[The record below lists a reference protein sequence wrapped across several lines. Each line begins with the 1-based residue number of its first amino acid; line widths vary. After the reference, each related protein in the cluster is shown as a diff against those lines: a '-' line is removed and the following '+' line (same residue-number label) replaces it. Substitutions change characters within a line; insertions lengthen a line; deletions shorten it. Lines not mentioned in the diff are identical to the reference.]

1 MLLHDMNAQ
10 SDKPLVTISMITYN
24 QEKFVRDAVKGLLSQ
39 DYSPLEIVIS
49 DDCSTDNTWQIIQEE
64 VTKYKAN
71 GGEHKIILNHNAHNM
86 GIVKHCEFVGQ
97 FRHGALVVGCGGDD
111 ISLPN
116 RVSTIVKAWE
126 ESGREATI
134 IHHGYEEID
143 IAGNSLGIKPPRS
156 AQVALGATAAYDAR
170 VFEAFP
176 PLGGNV
182 SIEDQAWAKRA
193 LMLGPELRID
203 DVLVKYR
210 VGCGVSTK
218 FKSER
223 ERLYLDAITM
233 VQSCGQVLKDLE
245 EKKDVID
252 KERYDLVYE
261 MAFRLYNTKMID
273 AAIVSRQ
280 SIFKRIDALCAKI
293 RSGGLGYNPVRI
305 YVYGVTYLQPWTLGN
320 FQRQMYLALRRF
332 LRNFLEG
339 VGKRRAQNSYVS

>member
-24 QEKFVRDAVKGLLSQ
+24 QEKFVRDSVRGLLSQ
-39 DYSPLEIVIS
+39 DYIPLEIVIS

-71 GGEHKIILNHNAHNM
+71 GGKHKIILNHNAHNM

-170 VFEAFP
+170 VFEAFS
-176 PLGGNV
+176 PLGDNV
-182 SIEDQAWAKRA
+182 TIEDQAWAKRA
-193 LMLGPELRID
+193 LMLGPELRLE

-218 FKSER
+218 FKSKR

-233 VQSCGQVLKDLE
+233 AQSCDQVLKDLE
-245 EKKDVID
+245 EKKDILVKD
-252 KERYDLVYE
+252 RYDLVYN
-261 MAFRLYNTKMID
+261 MASRLYSMNMID
-273 AAIVSRQ
+273 ATIVSRQ
-280 SIFKRIDALCAKI
+280 SFLKRIGALCVKI
-293 RSGGLGYNPVRI
+293 RSGRLGHNPVNF
-305 YVYGVTYLQPWTLGN
+305 YVNGVTYLQPWKIGEP
-320 FQRQMYLALRRF
+320 QRRLYGALKRF
-332 LRNFLEG
+332 YALLRSKLLH
-339 VGKRRAQNSYVS
+339 S